1 MIKSLRL
8 SDIAAPLQGTLL
20 SQDAVFDR
28 VSTDTRTIQAGD
40 LFVALKG
47 ENFDAHDFVAQAAT
61 DGAVAAVVE
70 RPIPSESLPGH
81 FAQLQVADTTRALA
95 DLASA
100 SRKDFDGVLVA
111 LTGSCGKTTV
121 KEMLSAILSECG
133 NTTATR
139 GNLNNHIGAPTT
151 LLAIPPESQFAVIE
165 MGASGLGEIDYLAS
179 MAQPNVSLVNNVAAA
194 HLEGFGSE
202 AGVAAEKSTIY
213 HHLVQEG
220 TAVVN
225 ADELYA
231 KQWCDWLSENRPDV
245 RICRFSVTDQ
255 QVDVCARNIELQAGG
270 GYSFELVV
278 DQESVVVELPLL
290 GKQNVANVLAA
301 ATCALSAGA
310 SLQNIRVGLSH
321 VKPVAGRMKPYR
333 VGQQLLVLDDSY
345 NANPA
350 SVAVAAKALVDFQR
364 LGKQVTL
371 VLGAL
376 AELGADAATALSE
389 LGVALQQTGLARL
402 ITVGDAEPVADSF
415 RQHLADGQQV
425 LTFGDKQQVN
435 EFLAGQV
442 WSDSVVL
449 VKGSRSSRMEEVVKK
464 LTTHL
469 TTDRGEQ

>member
-1 MIKSLRL
+1 
-8 SDIAAPLQGTLL
+8 
-20 SQDAVFDR
+20 
-28 VSTDTRTIQAGD
+28 
-40 LFVALKG
+40 
-47 ENFDAHDFVAQAAT
+47 
-61 DGAVAAVVE
+61 
-70 RPIPSESLPGH
+70 
-81 FAQLQVADTTRALA
+81 
-95 DLASA
+95 
-100 SRKDFDGVLVA
+100 
-111 LTGSCGKTTV
+111 
-121 KEMLSAILSECG
+121 
-133 NTTATR
+133 
-139 GNLNNHIGAPTT
+139 
-151 LLAIPPESQFAVIE
+151 
-165 MGASGLGEIDYLAS
+165 
-179 MAQPNVSLVNNVAAA
+179 
-194 HLEGFGSE
+194 
-202 AGVAAEKSTIY
+202 
-213 HHLVQEG
+213 
-220 TAVVN
+220 
-225 ADELYA
+225 
-231 KQWCDWLSENRPDV
+231 
-245 RICRFSVTDQ
+245 
-255 QVDVCARNIELQAGG
+255 
-270 GYSFELVV
+270 
-278 DQESVVVELPLL
+278 PLL
-290 GKQNVANVLAA
+290 GKQNVANALAA

-350 SVAVAAKALVDFQR
+350 SVAAAAKALVDFQQ